1 MRGFICA
8 LLVIFSCIV
17 LADDRNHKYD
27 HGEEVI
33 LWVNKVGPY
42 HNPQETYDF
51 YSLPFCRP
59 SMKKIRHKKNSLGVI
74 LEGEEL
80 TDSGLAIRF
89 KCKYS

>member
-1 MRGFICA
+1 MKVYFFLT
-8 LLVIFSCIV
+8 LLIFCSAA
-17 LADDRNHKYD
+17 LADDRNHKYS

-59 SMKKIRHKKNSLGVI
+59 TMKEIRHKKNSLGVI
-74 LEGEEL
+74 LEGDQL
-80 TDSGLAIRF
+80 TDSGLSIRF
-89 KCKYS
+89 KRM